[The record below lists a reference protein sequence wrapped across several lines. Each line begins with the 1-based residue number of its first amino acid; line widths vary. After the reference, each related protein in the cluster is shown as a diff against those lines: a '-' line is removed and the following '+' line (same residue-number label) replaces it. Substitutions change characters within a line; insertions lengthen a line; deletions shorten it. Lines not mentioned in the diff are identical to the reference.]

1 MTLPKRIIPG
11 PISISE
17 AGDSGPMACGLGRG
31 CASSLPRVPRG
42 PPLAVRTSV
51 PEAVLVLAGPAVP
64 PWQTAPSPHVRL
76 GCVTSA
82 PAPRHSAG
90 GLCVPTWPMDSGP
103 ERCVSLLSR
112 SRGTYAPQ
120 FSLSP
125 PVRVALAGR
134 GLARQAGGSVETGDM
149 GGRRGP
155 PRAPASSSRQKRRR
169 LQGSD

>member
-1 MTLPKRIIPG
+1 MTLPKRIIQG

-17 AGDSGPMACGLGRG
+17 SGDSGPMACGLGRG
-31 CASSLPRVPRG
+31 CALSLPRVPRG

-90 GLCVPTWPMDSGP
+90 GLCVPTWPNTNADGQWARAMCVTSKQKSWDVCSAVLSLPSRESGTGRP
-103 ERCVSLLSR
+103 R
-112 SRGTYAPQ
+112 A
-120 FSLSP
+120 SP
-125 PVRVALAGR
+125 
-134 GLARQAGGSVETGDM
+134 S
-149 GGRRGP
+149 GGRQRGD
-155 PRAPASSSRQKRRR
+155 R
-169 LQGSD
+169 